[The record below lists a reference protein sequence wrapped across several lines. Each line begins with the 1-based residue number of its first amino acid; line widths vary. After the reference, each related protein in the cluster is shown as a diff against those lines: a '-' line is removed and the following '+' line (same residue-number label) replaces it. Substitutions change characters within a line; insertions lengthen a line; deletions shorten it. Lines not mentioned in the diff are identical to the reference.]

1 MYLLRGSARSQDAL
15 WGMVESGGLD
25 YAALTS
31 GDAPAIRQLM
41 QRYRDQPMYL
51 ADAALVH
58 VAERDGLRQI
68 FTLDRRHFAIYR
80 IKRRTRFTIV
90 A

>member
-1 MYLLRGSARSQDAL
+1 
-15 WGMVESGGLD
+15 
-25 YAALTS
+25 
-31 GDAPAIRQLM
+31 M
-41 QRYRDQPMYL
+41 QRYRDQPMDL
-51 ADAALVH
+51 AHAALVH